1 MNVMY
6 LNVYG
11 LYVYKKKAKENY
23 LNKTQ
28 KRKHRFVLY
37 LPPSVG
43 HCLQWKEIDNC
54 SSPSSLSNGMG
65 SSEKAFVL
73 RLSWKVSP
81 DALNCATKLKCFAFR
96 FEDCVLLRMKYFCN
110 GNVWSGVIS
119 FSEHTYQALCCVS
132 EFSGFGLTLIFRIIW
147 QLWMKSFQE
156 SSFKGIPLMIREN
169 NRLEMFWRCLEV
181 QRCFK
186 LIYRRVFWKCAK

>member
-28 KRKHRFVLY
+28 KRKHRLVLY
-37 LPPSVG
+37 PPASVG

-54 SSPSSLSNGMG
+54 SSPSMLSNGMG

-73 RLSWKVSP
+73 CSLWKNSP
-81 DALNCATKLKCFAFR
+81 DALRVWQSCATKLNCFAFR
-96 FEDCVLLRMKYFCN
+96 FEDCVLRWLKYFCN
-110 GNVWSGVIS
+110 GNVWSDVIS
-119 FSEHTYQALCCVS
+119 FSEHIRYFAVFLNSVVLILRWYFVS
-132 EFSGFGLTLIFRIIW
+132 YDSFERKLPRK
-147 QLWMKSFQE
+147 QL
-156 SSFKGIPLMIREN
+156 
-169 NRLEMFWRCLEV
+169 
-181 QRCFK
+181 
-186 LIYRRVFWKCAK
+186 